1 MNNKI
6 GKKHEVL
13 PLLKSWEQKQ
23 ELERKATYSIC
34 LLYTILTKE
43 WANHLSHPSG
53 STPAPT
59 PTSLHIRNQF
69 ALSNQGTSEQ
79 KDLLFVFA
87 PSCCNRQGN
96 KTLPEF
102 LIWPVVYL

>member
-23 ELERKATYSIC
+23 ESEKKATYSIC
-34 LLYTILTKE
+34 PLYTTLTKE

-53 STPAPT
+53 TTPEPT
-59 PTSLHIRNQF
+59 PTSLHIRKKL

-79 KDLLFVFA
+79 KNLLFVFA
-87 PSCCNRQGN
+87 PFCYSRQGN

-102 LIWPVVYL
+102 LI